1 METTNSKSTK
11 PLSHSKTGST
21 RSALALGGIVVLLI
35 AIVPFLFY
43 AYESFPGEQIWET
56 SLFTWET
63 SFPSW
68 YAFGWYFIGKFIPLY
83 LLLLWFF
90 TCKHWWHWIIL
101 VPIAMYSFQL
111 WGVINE
117 SNNLDELDFYYI
129 IPLLAIIVPFVYL
142 IRAKLFNKIRGK
154 DLNKFEQELL
164 EQKSA
169 WGQIKDLFQ

>member
-1 METTNSKSTK
+1 
-11 PLSHSKTGST
+11 
-21 RSALALGGIVVLLI
+21 
-35 AIVPFLFY
+35 
-43 AYESFPGEQIWET
+43 
-56 SLFTWET
+56 
-63 SFPSW
+63 
-68 YAFGWYFIGKFIPLY
+68 
-83 LLLLWFF
+83 
-90 TCKHWWHWIIL
+90 
-101 VPIAMYSFQL
+101 MYSFQL